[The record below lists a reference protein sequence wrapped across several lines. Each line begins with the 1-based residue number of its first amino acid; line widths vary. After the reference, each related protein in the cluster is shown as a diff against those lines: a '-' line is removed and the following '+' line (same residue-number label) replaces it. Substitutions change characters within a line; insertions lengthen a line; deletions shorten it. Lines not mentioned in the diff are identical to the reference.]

1 MKPNNKNLW
10 ARIKRYSFAYYFLLP
25 TLLAMLFLHFSPIV
39 QAIYMSFLKLNQL
52 TLQQYLLAPFAGFD
66 NFYKVLLDPQST
78 IRIGLFEAVR
88 NTVIYTIVVTLGTV
102 AVGMIVALMLNRKF
116 FGRTIIRT
124 LFLFPWIVP
133 TYVTGLLWGIM
144 WLKGGGI
151 INVLLYDVIKFH
163 FIAAKLNIVIRFLRI
178 DKLISII
185 NFIVNIFI
193 VIYHLLL
200 GYIGTLSISGQLL
213 LSIFII
219 MFLIFAYIL
228 ILKFVKQPLKAS
240 FISIYL
246 LLLAMVLFNIKLP
259 TAFSTTYKVSW
270 LSGVNTIWAII
281 IPTIWRYWP
290 LSMLML
296 LAGLQT
302 IPEELYEAADIDG
315 ANPWHKF
322 WMITWPMLRPV
333 WFILILF
340 GLIYNTYSF
349 NIVIMMFGF
358 GAGYPG
364 EWGDLMMTNIFRNS
378 FQLWNFGTGAAT
390 SVLLLIVMI
399 IIVNIW
405 FRYFKKAEELR

>member
-1 MKPNNKNLW
+1 MKAQKKKLW
-10 ARIKRYSFAYYFLLP
+10 ARIKKYRFAYYFILP
-25 TLLAMLFLHFSPIV
+25 TGLAMLFLHLSPIV
-39 QAIYMSFLKLNQL
+39 QGIYMSFLKLNQF
-52 TLQQYLLAPFAGFD
+52 TLQQYLLAPFVGFE
-66 NFYKVLLDPQST
+66 NFYKVLIDPSSP

-88 NTVIYTIVVTLGTV
+88 NTIIYTVIVTLGTL
-102 AVGMIVALMLNRKF
+102 AVGMVVALMMNRKF
-116 FGRTIIRT
+116 FGRTIVRT

-133 TYVTGLLWGIM
+133 TYVTGLLWGII
-144 WLKGGGI
+144 WLKQGGLV
-151 INVLLYDVIKFH
+151 NVMLADW
-163 FIAAKLNIVIRFLRI
+163 LRI
-178 DKLISII
+178 IPFK
-185 NFIVNIFI
+185 
-193 VIYHLLL
+193 
-200 GYIGTLSISGQLL
+200 
-213 LSIFII
+213 
-219 MFLIFAYIL
+219 
-228 ILKFVKQPLKAS
+228 P
-240 FISIYL
+240 
-246 LLLAMVLFNIKLP
+246 
-259 TAFSTTYKVSW
+259 SW
-270 LSGVNTIWAII
+270 LSGPNTIWAII

-302 IPEELYEAADIDG
+302 IPDELYEAADIDG
-315 ANPWHKF
+315 AGPWRKF

-378 FQLWNFGTGAAT
+378 FQLWNFGTGSAT

-405 FRYFKKAEELR
+405 FRYFKKAEEMR

>member
-1 MKPNNKNLW
+1 MKPNNKSLW
-10 ARIKRYSFAYYFLLP
+10 ARIKQYRFAYYFILP
-25 TLLAMLFLHFSPIV
+25 TALAILFLHLSPIV
-39 QAIYMSFLKLNQL
+39 QGIYMSFLKLNQF
-52 TLQQYLLAPFAGFD
+52 TLQQYLLAPFVGFE
-66 NFYKVLLDPQST
+66 NYYKVLIDPSSP

-88 NTVIYTIVVTLGTV
+88 NTVIYTVVVTLGTLG
-102 AVGMIVALMLNRKF
+102 VGMVVALMLNRKF
-116 FGRTIIRT
+116 FGRPIVRT

-133 TYVTGLLWGIM
+133 TYVTGLLWGII
-144 WLKGGGI
+144 WLKQGGLV
-151 INVLLYDVIKFH
+151 NVMLSDW
-163 FIAAKLNIVIRFLRI
+163 LRI
-178 DKLISII
+178 
-185 NFIVNIFI
+185 
-193 VIYHLLL
+193 
-200 GYIGTLSISGQLL
+200 
-213 LSIFII
+213 
-219 MFLIFAYIL
+219 
-228 ILKFVKQPLKAS
+228 
-240 FISIYL
+240 
-246 LLLAMVLFNIKLP
+246 LP
-259 TAFSTTYKVSW
+259 FKPSW
-270 LSGVNTIWAII
+270 LSGPNTIWAII

-315 ANPWHKF
+315 AGPWRKF

-390 SVLLLIVMI
+390 SVLLLLVMI
-399 IIVNIW
+399 VIVNIW
-405 FRYFKKAEELR
+405 FRYFRKTEELR